1 MKGVS
6 GNPALDAYQRMA
18 VSPVSGARRAAPV
31 ASAEVE
37 ATPAQAAKVNIS
49 SEARTR
55 ASSAAEGQ
63 IDVQKVESLKAKLAE
78 GSYQIDAKLVASR
91 LLDHIA

>member
-18 VSPVSGARRAAPV
+18 ISPVSGARRAAPV
-31 ASAEVE
+31 SADN
-37 ATPAQAAKVNIS
+37 AAQPAQAAKVNIS

-63 IDVQKVESLKAKLAE
+63 VDVQKVESLKAQVE
-78 GSYQIDAKLVASR
+78 GGTYQVNPKLVASR
-91 LLDHIA
+91 MLDHVP

>member
-18 VSPVSGARRAAPV
+18 ISPVNGARRAAP
-31 ASAEVE
+31 AAAAEVE
-37 ATPAQAAKVNIS
+37 PQPAQAAKVNIS

-55 ASSAAEGQ
+55 ATSAAEGQ
-63 IDVQKVESLKAKLAE
+63 LDVQKVETLKAKLME
-78 GSYQIDAKLVASR
+78 GTYEVDSKLVASR
-91 LLDHIA
+91 MLDHIS

>member
-18 VSPVSGARRAAPV
+18 ISPVNGARRAAPV
-31 ASAEVE
+31 SADIE
-37 ATPAQAAKVNIS
+37 TQPAQAAKVNIS

-63 IDVQKVESLKAKLAE
+63 VDVQKVESLKAQVE
-78 GSYQIDAKLVASR
+78 GGTYQVNSKLVAGR
-91 LLDHIA
+91 MLDHVS